1 MDHKVEERQLG
12 LPLERSVRDQYD
24 DGTYPEGFWD
34 WLEQNWH
41 VYQQVVRMARHAQR
55 RGVKRWSVFGIIQ
68 ILRWRTA
75 LRQQDGGAS
84 ALKIND
90 HSGPGLARLAM
101 AREPDLRGFFET
113 RQHARRMARRLDG
126 SPYAQGAAA

>member
-1 MDHKVEERQLG
+1 MDHETAARQQLA
-12 LPLERSVRDQYD
+12 LPLERSVRDQFD
-24 DGTYPEGFWD
+24 DGTYPDGFWD

-41 VYQQVVRMARHAQR
+41 VYEQVVRMARHAQR

-75 LRQQDGGAS
+75 LRQQDGRS

-90 HSGPGLARLAM
+90 HAGPGLARLAM
-101 AREPDLRGFFET
+101 ARDPDLQGFFET
-113 RQHARRMARRLDG
+113 RQQARRMARRLDG